1 LPGADTITGM
11 NPLTRR
17 QLLAAGA
24 LAGAGVAVYG
34 TRTEPATAADP
45 DRTVTYRG
53 RQVTASARHAT
64 IDGVMLHMHR
74 HGDGTWTSVMNHYE
88 KFPTPFDAAKAAV
101 VALHGAHLRTNW
113 WL

>member
-1 LPGADTITGM
+1 M

-34 TRTEPATAADP
+34 TRTEPATATEPATDQ
-45 DRTVTYRG
+45 TVTYRG

-74 HGDGTWTSVMNHYE
+74 HGDGTWTSVMDHYRS
-88 KFPTPFDAAKAAV
+88 FPTPFDAAKAAV
-101 VALHGAHLRTNW
+101 VALNGAHLRAGEW
-113 WL
+113 WR